1 MSFFPF
7 VIFCV
12 SVYHWDN
19 NDLIK
24 AVIFLARAYRC
35 PLCMHSAW
43 EMGTHWEHIDKEIAL
58 SPMPTEYQDATVKV
72 STHLFCQLRLGSK
85 WL

>member
-1 MSFFPF
+1 
-7 VIFCV
+7 
-12 SVYHWDN
+12 
-19 NDLIK
+19 
-24 AVIFLARAYRC
+24 
-35 PLCMHSAW
+35 MHSAW